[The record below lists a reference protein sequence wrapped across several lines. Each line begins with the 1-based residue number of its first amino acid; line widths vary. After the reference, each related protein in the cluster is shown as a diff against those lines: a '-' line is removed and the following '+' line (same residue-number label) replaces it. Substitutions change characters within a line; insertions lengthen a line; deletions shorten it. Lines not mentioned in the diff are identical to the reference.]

1 MLSDFLGGFLFG
13 LAINLK
19 RLRLHN
25 KRASFPACLRNNEN
39 LTGDC
44 VSIVTPSFFMKK
56 PSMFP
61 KIFSRWLVQLSTLP
75 IRWLRRFIW
84 SLSEVFIAHTFLY
97 SRLVSLV
104 WSEIPFFSPRRR
116 QIYCIPSKSN
126 SSPGSPLQKDAWK
139 TKLLP
144 LLHGSLLQKGWTL
157 VNLGEKRVNSLP
169 LVESQH
175 VKKLDSV
182 GTSNVS
188 LVHRT

>member
-61 KIFSRWLVQLSTLP
+61 KIFSRWLVQFSTLP
-75 IRWLRRFIW
+75 VRWLRRFIW

-104 WSEIPFFSPRRR
+104 WSEIPFFHQGGGRYTVFS
-116 QIYCIPSKSN
+116 
-126 SSPGSPLQKDAWK
+126 QK
-139 TKLLP
+139 KLLP
-144 LLHGSLLQKGWTL
+144 LLHGSLLKKGGPWWIL
-157 VNLGEKRVNSLP
+157 READKLSSSGGISACEKVI
-169 LVESQH
+169 
-175 VKKLDSV
+175 
-182 GTSNVS
+182 
-188 LVHRT
+188 